1 LSVIHAKNAA
11 GDQTGWVQMTEE
23 SIIKRNPDAIVTIDG
38 ASLADLKKRDGWKAI
53 KAVKEKQVFQLN
65 TDLASRPGPRLV
77 EGVEALAKSIY
88 PDTFK

>member
-1 LSVIHAKNAA
+1 
-11 GDQTGWVQMTEE
+11 MTEE

-38 ASLADLKKRDGWKAI
+38 ASLADLKKETAGRRSKQS
-53 KAVKEKQVFQLN
+53 KEKQVFQLN